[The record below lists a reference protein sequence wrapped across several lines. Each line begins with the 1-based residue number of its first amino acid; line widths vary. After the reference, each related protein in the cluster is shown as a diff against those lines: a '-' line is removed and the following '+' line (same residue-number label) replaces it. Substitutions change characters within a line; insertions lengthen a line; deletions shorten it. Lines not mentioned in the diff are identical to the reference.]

1 MQHACIFSFFANPSF
16 NPFFPPYSQ
25 THIRDLALGSKKTKN
40 ASSCASKIITL
51 SKDRKKTPFWE
62 HWTAMYLTLF
72 A

>member
-1 MQHACIFSFFANPSF
+1 MYLFFLCKPFLFSILS
-16 NPFFPPYSQ
+16 PYSQ
-25 THIRDLALGSKKTKN
+25 THIKDLALGSKKTKN
-40 ASSCASKIITL
+40 ASSCASEIITL